1 MKTRATSEARTLP
14 PSDADTCL
22 NVDNNRTYTHT
33 QTNTPT
39 HTHTLYLLRVHTQTH
54 LLIHQLFELT
64 TFFELF
70 SRSRSF
76 VRSP

>member
-33 QTNTPT
+33 HTQTNTPT
-39 HTHTLYLLRVHTQTH
+39 HAVLIASSHPNSPAHPSTIRTHHV
-54 LLIHQLFELT
+54 F
-64 TFFELF
+64 
-70 SRSRSF
+70 
-76 VRSP
+76 